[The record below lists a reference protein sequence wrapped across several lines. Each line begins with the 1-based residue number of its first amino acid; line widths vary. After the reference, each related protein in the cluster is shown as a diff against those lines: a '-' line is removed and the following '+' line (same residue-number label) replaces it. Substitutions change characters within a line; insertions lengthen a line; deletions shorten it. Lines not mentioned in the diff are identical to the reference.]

1 MLSLLMTMDYG
12 LEGAVDNGGPT
23 REFFRLCLHEIKDK
37 IGIFEGP
44 PNAKVLTCNSKDALQ
59 RYPLQMKCLFVKA
72 EKDLTAAD
80 VENLF
85 QIIHSERGS
94 NAFQEECRTL
104 AFWQDY
110 LQDAEFPA
118 NIYKVSEDITIN
130 EGSNVTLTCLASGRP
145 DPMITWRL
153 LNPSAEPLYGEE
165 YLDISGITRT
175 QAGRYECKASNDVA
189 SPDVKYVNV
198 IVNCCPTKQPGPENT
213 GERQS
218 SRNDVP
224 SEGGGGVAGEASAP
238 TAQAEAETVETP
250 GSVVSADSVAEQLN
264 DAVLEMSEAN
274 SQGVLDPAPVLPE
287 DESLN
292 FDDAPFIKDT
302 KSSDPQVGRMGV
314 LQCEASAIP
323 KPEFKWYRDDKRSRC
338 EAVMGARYVAL
349 CSYSAPVSRAACLY
363 ELWLSPIFTSTC
375 WRLAPGLSA
384 GDWHQVFLLET
395 GTRSFCWR
403 LAPGLSAGDWHQVF
417 LLETGTRSFCRRLAP
432 GLSAGDWH
440 QVFLLETGTR
450 LSNGQGI
457 SIQMMGS
464 CTLLLVSN
472 VTEEDYGNYT
482 CVATNRLGIHN
493 ASVFLYINNNNSN
506 NNNVLLAT
514 P

>member
-1 MLSLLMTMDYG
+1 MCSRKILPVGTVEGKKRRCGLQKVAFKRRSLPPLIRPVRFAAPCRRFVWRCLTGFTPTFSPGNYTRPGLTQCTCVSHAAPVRSRKCSDSFML
-12 LEGAVDNGGPT
+12 P
-23 REFFRLCLHEIKDK
+23 RLC
-37 IGIFEGP
+37 
-44 PNAKVLTCNSKDALQ
+44 
-59 RYPLQMKCLFVKA
+59 
-72 EKDLTAAD
+72 
-80 VENLF
+80 
-85 QIIHSERGS
+85 
-94 NAFQEECRTL
+94 
-104 AFWQDY
+104 
-110 LQDAEFPA
+110 
-118 NIYKVSEDITIN
+118 
-130 EGSNVTLTCLASGRP
+130 
-145 DPMITWRL
+145 
-153 LNPSAEPLYGEE
+153 AEPLDGEE

-175 QAGRYECKASNDVA
+175 QAGRYQCKASNDVA

-198 IVNCCPTKQPGPENT
+198 IVNY
-213 GERQS
+213 
-218 SRNDVP
+218 
-224 SEGGGGVAGEASAP
+224 
-238 TAQAEAETVETP
+238 
-250 GSVVSADSVAEQLN
+250 
-264 DAVLEMSEAN
+264 
-274 SQGVLDPAPVLPE
+274 
-287 DESLN
+287 
-292 FDDAPFIKDT
+292 APFIKDT

-417 LLETGTRSFCRRLAP
+417 LLETGTRSFCWGLAPGLSAGDWHQVFLLEIGTRSFCWRLAPGLSAGDWHQVFLLEIGTRSFCWRLAP

-464 CTLLLVSN
+464 RTLLLVSN

-493 ASVFLYINNNNSN
+493 ASVFLYRPGTANNMSGA
-506 NNNVLLAT
+506 VAVSQSLWLLLGSLT
-514 P
+514 CLLLKC

>member
-1 MLSLLMTMDYG
+1 M
-12 LEGAVDNGGPT
+12 
-23 REFFRLCLHEIKDK
+23 
-37 IGIFEGP
+37 IG
-44 PNAKVLTCNSKDALQ
+44 C
-59 RYPLQMKCLFVKA
+59 
-72 EKDLTAAD
+72 
-80 VENLF
+80 
-85 QIIHSERGS
+85 
-94 NAFQEECRTL
+94 
-104 AFWQDY
+104 Y
-110 LQDAEFPA
+110 LVAPV
-118 NIYKVSEDITIN
+118 I
-130 EGSNVTLTCLASGRP
+130 P
-145 DPMITWRL
+145 
-153 LNPSAEPLYGEE
+153 AEPLDGEE

-198 IVNCCPTKQPGPENT
+198 IVNY
-213 GERQS
+213 
-218 SRNDVP
+218 
-224 SEGGGGVAGEASAP
+224 
-238 TAQAEAETVETP
+238 
-250 GSVVSADSVAEQLN
+250 
-264 DAVLEMSEAN
+264 
-274 SQGVLDPAPVLPE
+274 
-287 DESLN
+287 
-292 FDDAPFIKDT
+292 APFIKDT

-349 CSYSAPVSRAACLY
+349 CSYTAPVSRAACLY

-417 LLETGTRSFCRRLAP
+417 LLETGTR
-432 GLSAGDWH
+432 
-440 QVFLLETGTR
+440 

-464 CTLLLVSN
+464 RTLLLVSN

-493 ASVFLYINNNNSN
+493 ASVFLYSECHPT
-506 NNNVLLAT
+506 VPQLT
-514 P
+514 

>member
-1 MLSLLMTMDYG
+1 MEKCTTTFHHLSPVNLSAVALCYRCYVDDRVSRVAWLNRSNIIFAGRDKWSLDPRVELVTKG
-12 LEGAVDNGGPT
+12 QLEYSLRIQKVDVY
-23 REFFRLCLHEIKDK
+23 D
-37 IGIFEGP
+37 EGQF
-44 PNAKVLTCNSKDALQ
+44 TCSIQTKELSRTSQ
-59 RYPLQMKCLFVKA
+59 LFLIVQ
-72 EKDLTAAD
+72 
-80 VENLF
+80 V
-85 QIIHSERGS
+85 
-94 NAFQEECRTL
+94 
-104 AFWQDY
+104 
-110 LQDAEFPA
+110 PA

-198 IVNCCPTKQPGPENT
+198 IVNY
-213 GERQS
+213 
-218 SRNDVP
+218 
-224 SEGGGGVAGEASAP
+224 
-238 TAQAEAETVETP
+238 
-250 GSVVSADSVAEQLN
+250 
-264 DAVLEMSEAN
+264 
-274 SQGVLDPAPVLPE
+274 
-287 DESLN
+287 
-292 FDDAPFIKDT
+292 APFIKDT

-349 CSYSAPVSRAACLY
+349 CSYSAPVSQAACLY
-363 ELWLSPIFTSTC
+363 ELLLSPIFTSTC

-440 QVFLLETGTR
+440 QVFLLEIGTR

-464 CTLLLVSN
+464 RTLLLVSN

-493 ASVFLYINNNNSN
+493 ASVFLYRPGTANNMSGA
-506 NNNVLLAT
+506 VAVSQSLWLLLGSLT
-514 P
+514 CLLLKC